1 MAQKKNKAKLEYQ
14 QKIVDTIDKKFL
26 ESLELRNAL
35 IKKSSYEN
43 RAEITSLD
51 LLISE
56 LIKRRA
62 RLTLGGYNYIHH
74 DMWEWNPHFPMH
86 KNLLPKI
93 LK

>member
-1 MAQKKNKAKLEYQ
+1 MAQKKNKAKFEYQ

-26 ESLELRNAL
+26 ESLKLRNAL
-35 IKKSSYEN
+35 IKDSSYGN

-51 LLISE
+51 LLMSE
-56 LIKRRA
+56 LIKKRA

>member
-1 MAQKKNKAKLEYQ
+1 MAQKKNKAKFEYQ

-26 ESLELRNAL
+26 ESLKLRNAL

-86 KNLLPKI
+86 KTLLPKI

>member
-26 ESLELRNAL
+26 ESLKLRNTL

>member
-1 MAQKKNKAKLEYQ
+1 MAQKKNKAKFEYQ

-26 ESLELRNAL
+26 ASLKLRNAL
-35 IKKSSYEN
+35 IKKSIYEN

-51 LLISE
+51 LLMSE
-56 LIKRRA
+56 LIKKRA
-62 RLTLGGYNYIHH
+62 RLTLGGYNHIHH
-74 DMWEWNPHFPMH
+74 EMWEWNPHFPMH

>member
-1 MAQKKNKAKLEYQ
+1 MAQKKNKAKFEYQ

-26 ESLELRNAL
+26 ESLKLRNAL

-51 LLISE
+51 LFMSE
-56 LIKRRA
+56 LIKKRA

-74 DMWEWNPHFPMH
+74 EMWEWNPHFPMH

>member
-1 MAQKKNKAKLEYQ
+1 MAQKKNKAKFEYQ

-26 ESLELRNAL
+26 ESLKLRNDL

-56 LIKRRA
+56 LIKKRA

-86 KNLLPKI
+86 KTLLPKI

>member
-26 ESLELRNAL
+26 ESLKLRNDL

-86 KNLLPKI
+86 KNLFTKI

>member
-74 DMWEWNPHFPMH
+74 DMWEWNPHFPIH

>member
-1 MAQKKNKAKLEYQ
+1 MAQKKNKAKFEYQ

-26 ESLELRNAL
+26 ESLKLRNTL

>member
-1 MAQKKNKAKLEYQ
+1 MAQEKNKAKLEYQ

-26 ESLELRNAL
+26 ESLKLRNGL
-35 IKKSSYEN
+35 IKKSIYKN

-51 LLISE
+51 LLMSE
-56 LIKRRA
+56 LIKKRA

-74 DMWEWNPHFPMH
+74 EMWEWNPHFPIH

>member
-14 QKIVDTIDKKFL
+14 QKMVDSIDKKFL
-26 ESLELRNAL
+26 ESLKLRNAL
-35 IKKSSYEN
+35 IKKSIYEN

-51 LLISE
+51 LLMSE
-56 LIKRRA
+56 LIKKRA

-74 DMWEWNPHFPMH
+74 EMWEWNPYFPMH